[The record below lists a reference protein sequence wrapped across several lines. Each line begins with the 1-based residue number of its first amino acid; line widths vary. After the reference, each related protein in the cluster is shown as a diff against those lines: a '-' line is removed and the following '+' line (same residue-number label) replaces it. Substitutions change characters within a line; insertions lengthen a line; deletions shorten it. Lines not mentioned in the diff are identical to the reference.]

1 MKIQII
7 PSMLPQMP
15 NSGENIIYLMSGDP
29 FCEPPLCGRWGSS
42 MPPLLKPPFLLHQ
55 SQISI
60 EAVDQSEASIMK

>member
-1 MKIQII
+1 MNILIYQIK
-7 PSMLPQMP
+7 
-15 NSGENIIYLMSGDP
+15 YLMSGDP

-60 EAVDQSEASIMK
+60 EAVDQSETSIMR